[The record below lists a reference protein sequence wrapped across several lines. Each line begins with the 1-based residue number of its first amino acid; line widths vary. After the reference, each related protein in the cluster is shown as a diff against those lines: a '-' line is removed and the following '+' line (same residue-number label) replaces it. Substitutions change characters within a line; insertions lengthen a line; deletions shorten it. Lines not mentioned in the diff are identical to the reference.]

1 MICEIYWAYGLKHF
15 TQSVFGITS
24 VILAVFVS
32 FSLLILACKKLEVS
46 VAYAIFV
53 GLGSAGLV
61 GIDMF
66 LIGLEWKK
74 LVLLS
79 ILLIGILGLKYSG
92 GKTQ

>member
-1 MICEIYWAYGLKHF
+1 MLFLRFLFLY
-15 TQSVFGITS
+15 
-24 VILAVFVS
+24 
-32 FSLLILACKKLEVS
+32 SLLILACKKLEVS